1 MFITLKKREKKSFP
15 KLFYLDQNQ
24 WNRLEKVY
32 FKKIE
37 DSIIEEILS
46 KLSILIKEGKLRI
59 VIDINRKIET
69 SQREIDESRK
79 NLTDFMIMISEGYFV
94 LPYLVLEEFKI
105 KNYFNRKLG
114 INEYNIKEMAIRKD
128 IQYLLVGKTSV
139 ISDKIEKEDLD
150 KLNKLL
156 DEYLSKPEFIRGI
169 R

>member
-1 MFITLKKREKKSFP
+1 
-15 KLFYLDQNQ
+15 
-24 WNRLEKVY
+24 
-32 FKKIE
+32 
-37 DSIIEEILS
+37 
-46 KLSILIKEGKLRI
+46 
-59 VIDINRKIET
+59 
-69 SQREIDESRK
+69 
-79 NLTDFMIMISEGYFV
+79 MIMISEGYFV

-114 INEYNIKEMAIRKD
+114 IHEYNIKEMAIRKD

-139 ISDKIEKEDLD
+139 ICDKIEKEDLD